1 MSQSSCYIGV
11 AFYNFA
17 SFPTQWVLILS
28 ENPHFIGPGWGSSS
42 AETVNGVGVSW
53 VRFERSPAG
62 FNPSGLFLGVT
73 YVAQVPMS
81 INNLKALISSSNRA
95 SVEDRSHVQGTD
107 DIPWGTDKY
116 VVLALLRLHEG
127 RYLRL
132 PRLARG
138 SLAHFIGGRIRD
150 LHRVRCTPGGDV
162 YPVVSLESG
171 NISFGHSTRTW
182 R

>member
-1 MSQSSCYIGV
+1 MSQPACYIGV
-11 AFYNFA
+11 AFYNHA
-17 SFPTQWVLILS
+17 SFPVQWALILS
-28 ENPHFIGPGWGSSS
+28 EDPHFEGPGWGSTA
-42 AETVNGVGVSW
+42 AETVNGVGTSW

-62 FNPSGLFLGVT
+62 FNPIGLLLGVV
-73 YVAQVPMS
+73 YVARISMS
-81 INNLKALISSSNRA
+81 ITNTKALISGSNRA
-95 SVEDRSHVQGTD
+95 SAEDRTMAQGTD

-132 PRLARG
+132 PRLLRG

-171 NISFGHSTRTW
+171 NVLSDHSR

>member
-1 MSQSSCYIGV
+1 MSRPSCYIGV

-17 SFPTQWVLILS
+17 SFPTQWALILS
-28 ENPHFIGPGWGSSS
+28 ENPQFMGPGWGSSA

-53 VRFERSPAG
+53 VRFERTPAG
-62 FNPSGLFLGVT
+62 FNPSGLFLGVVC
-73 YVAQVPMS
+73 VAQVLMP

-95 SVEDRSHVQGTD
+95 SAADRSHVQGTD
-107 DIPWGTDKY
+107 EIPWGTEKY
-116 VVLALLRLHEG
+116 VVLALLRLYEG

-132 PRLARG
+132 PRVAQG

-150 LHRVRCTPGGDV
+150 LHRTRCTPGGAV

-171 NISFGHSTRTW
+171 DVSFGQSAHTW